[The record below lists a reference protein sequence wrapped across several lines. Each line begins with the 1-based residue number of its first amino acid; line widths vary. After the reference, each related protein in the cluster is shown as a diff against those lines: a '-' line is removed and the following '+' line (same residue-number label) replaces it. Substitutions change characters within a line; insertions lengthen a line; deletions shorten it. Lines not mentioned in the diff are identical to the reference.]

1 MENLLFIANTVLPV
15 FLIVF
20 LGIFLRK
27 IGLVNDNFVNLSSR
41 IVFNVSL
48 PVLVF
53 LELSR
58 LDIHATFE
66 LNQVIF
72 VYVGTLIS
80 FIMSW
85 LLSRPFIQDGRDRSV
100 FIQGSFRGN
109 YAVIGLALVANLFG
123 EEHLGKASIVLAFIL
138 PLYNVLA
145 VIALTVPMRH
155 ERSLNISDALW
166 EVAKNPL
173 IIAVLISL
181 PFIYFK
187 ISIHPILSKT
197 AGYLSALTLPMALI
211 GIGGA
216 LNFEEVKRASKI
228 AFSASVL
235 KIIITPLLL
244 TYFAYLFNY
253 SGVDIGIMFIL
264 FACPTAI
271 VSFVMAE
278 AMGGNSKLAGNIILI
293 STLGSI
299 LTISTGLYIL
309 KSGRLI

>member
-27 IGLVNDNFVNLSSR
+27 NGLVDDNFVNHSSR
-41 IVFNVSL
+41 IVFNISL

-58 LDIHATFE
+58 LDADTAFE
-66 LNQVIF
+66 FDQILF
-72 VYVGTLIS
+72 VYAGTIFS
-80 FIMSW
+80 FILSW
-85 LLSRPFIQDGRDRSV
+85 VLSKPLIQDGRDRSV

-109 YAVIGLALVANLFG
+109 YAIIGLALVANLFG
-123 EEHLGKASIVLAFIL
+123 ESSLGKASIMLAFIL

-155 ERSLNISDALW
+155 ERSMSISRAFL
-166 EVAKNPL
+166 EIVKNPL
-173 IIAVLISL
+173 IMAVMISL
-181 PFIYFK
+181 PFVYFK

-216 LNFEEVKRASKI
+216 LNFDDVKRASKM
-228 AFSASVL
+228 AFSASIL
-235 KIIITPLLL
+235 KIIVTPLVL
-244 TYFAYLFNY
+244 TYAAYWFNY
-253 SGVDIGIMFIL
+253 SGADIGIMFIL

-299 LTISTGLYIL
+299 LTISAGLYIL
-309 KSGRLI
+309 KSSRLI